1 MTDVQS
7 VVDWLMGGTHAD
19 EALANAKGISDTE
32 EPDLWQMDLTGAIQ
46 LWIEVGQPDERRIL
60 KAAGRSDKVMV
71 YSYSSAS
78 HVWWKQIASKIDRAK
93 NVSVVNIDA
102 DASAA
107 LEKMAQRSM
116 QLQCTIQDGQ
126 IYLTDSVE
134 TVLIERETTKP

>member
-1 MTDVQS
+1 
-7 VVDWLMGGTHAD
+7 
-19 EALANAKGISDTE
+19 
-32 EPDLWQMDLTGAIQ
+32 
-46 LWIEVGQPDERRIL
+46 LWIEVGQPEERRIL
-60 KAAGRSDKVMV
+60 KAAGRSDKVVV

-78 HVWWKQIASKIDRAK
+78 HVWWKQLANKVDRAR

-126 IYLTDSVE
+126 IWLTDGTSTVE
-134 TVLIERETTKP
+134 VLREVWKA